1 MPGPHQNRTTPG
13 IILSCAGN
21 REQNEHVTLLAIKS
35 SGMGWESLRF
45 KGFVT
50 GFG

>member
-1 MPGPHQNRTTPG
+1 MILFQSPTRTEPPLEYVYLVQEIG
-13 IILSCAGN
+13 SRMNNIS
-21 REQNEHVTLLAIKS
+21 KS

-45 KGFVT
+45 KDFVM